1 MSFDADL
8 GPISYV
14 VVAFEA
20 APIPAGGLG
29 RVLALVEAGRIVVLD
44 AEFVVRADDGSVS
57 TVSAKEVGAESF
69 DGAASGLIDA
79 DDIALVAEALV
90 PGGVGLVLVY
100 EDLAL
105 LPALE
110 AWTAEGA
117 NVVAEGQI
125 VVDDLVEAI
134 DTAEKG

>member
-1 MSFDADL
+1 MSFDVDL

-14 VVAFEA
+14 VVAFES
-20 APIPAGGLG
+20 APVPSDGLD
-29 RVLALVEAGRIVVLD
+29 RVLALVEGGRIVVLD
-44 AEFVVRADDGSVS
+44 AEFVVMAADGSVS
-57 TVSAKEVGAESF
+57 TVTAAEVGAGTF
-69 DGAASGLIDA
+69 GGASSGLIDA
-79 DDIALVAEALV
+79 DDVALVAESLV

-110 AWTAEGA
+110 AWAAEGA
-117 NVVAEGQI
+117 SVVAEGPV

-134 DTAEKG
+134 DASEKG